1 MINKKEGDR
10 IAGAINRAVGARRQQ
25 KSLKYVLLSNMVFTS
40 HMYY

>member
-10 IAGAINRAVGARRQQ
+10 ITDAINRALGARKQQ
-25 KSLKYVLLSNMVFTS
+25 KSLKYVLSNMVSTS